1 MLIYLFARVDT
12 DHTRAYLEFVR
23 ELANMDQSSL
33 QDKYPGWGPSGFSPE
48 ILEEVEGGV
57 DAENNADVGTDQPTD
72 DIAHLVNHFKETGR
86 VSEDELTK
94 HLIYLTYKYS
104 HIQLQGG
111 SYSDKTDERTH
122 KVHATVEL
130 NAAPECADASESNS
144 ALKNA
149 NSSSRPAHKVLATA
163 VARGDNYSKVI
174 DESKVDFSESR
185 VKELNGLLETTLKV
199 CDTMLTPEK
208 KNTPRKIDSEIFGMN
223 IRYKCESMSYQH
235 NISTT

>member
-72 DIAHLVNHFKETGR
+72 DIEHLVNHFKETGR

-122 KVHATVEL
+122 KVHATV
-130 NAAPECADASESNS
+130 
-144 ALKNA
+144 
-149 NSSSRPAHKVLATA
+149 A
-163 VARGDNYSKVI
+163 VSYTH
-174 DESKVDFSESR
+174 
-185 VKELNGLLETTLKV
+185 LTLPTKA
-199 CDTMLTPEK
+199 
-208 KNTPRKIDSEIFGMN
+208 
-223 IRYKCESMSYQH
+223 
-235 NISTT
+235 